1 MKERNRALVFA
12 AIVVMIVSILG
23 TVSTITPP
31 QFAGASG
38 RSVTKTTTQLAT
50 SISRVCNTPC
60 PLWSREVAGDFVRL
74 AISPDDSYV
83 VAGTGH
89 GSRSGAVYLFNKQG
103 QPLWRRDLD
112 RLVVSVAISYNGSV
126 VAAAGSQRNVAA
138 DFVQNGSIYLFDR
151 RGNLLWNLTTGGF
164 PVLDVKVSTDG
175 STVVAITNQKI
186 LYFDKQ
192 GNFLWSYGTPT
203 GALEALD
210 SSDDASQIVASF
222 GFLGNRPD
230 VYSWSFVSFDG
241 RGNVL
246 WNYTAAD
253 GGEPGVIALSSN
265 SSYFVGSS
273 NVRDR
278 NGTLYFFTKQG
289 SLLWTHHISRALR
302 IEPDRFGSNTLVY
315 TTAGTLVFGQ
325 DGLLLRNFTV
335 GPATNYRSSCAPTS
349 FWARD
354 PQGRIV
360 AFLDPQGHTISTY
373 LPRGIAPRAALSLDG
388 YYAAVAV
395 RQETGFS
402 VVFLLL
408 RQANAD
414 CSGR

>member
-1 MKERNRALVFA
+1 MKERDRALAFA

-23 TVSTITPP
+23 TVSNLTPLQLVGP
-31 QFAGASG
+31 SG
-38 RSVTKTTTQLAT
+38 TSVTKTTTQPAT
-50 SISRVCNTPC
+50 SISQVCSTPC
-60 PLWSREVAGDFVRL
+60 PLWSQELEGDFVRL
-74 AISPDDSYV
+74 AVSPDNSYV

-89 GSRSGAVYLFNKQG
+89 GSRSGTVHLFNKQG
-103 QPLWRRDLD
+103 QPLWRRDFD
-112 RLVVSVAISYNGSV
+112 RLVVAVAISYNGSV
-126 VAAAGSQRNVAA
+126 VAVAGSQRNVAA
-138 DFVQNGSIYLFDR
+138 DFIQNGSLYLFDR

-203 GALEALD
+203 GELAAVD
-210 SSDDASQIVASF
+210 SSEDANQIVASF

-230 VYSWSFVSFDG
+230 VYSWSFVSFDR

-253 GGEPGVIALSSN
+253 GGEPGVIALSDN

-273 NVRDR
+273 NAKDR

-289 SLLWTHHISRALR
+289 SLLWAHHISRALL
-302 IEPDRFGSNTLVY
+302 IETPRVGSNTLVY
-315 TTAGTLVFGQ
+315 TTGGTLVFGR

-335 GPATNYRSSCAPTS
+335 GPATSYRSSCAPTS

-354 PQGRIV
+354 PQGSVI
-360 AFLDPQGHTISTY
+360 AFLDTQGRAISTY
-373 LPRGIAPRAALSLDG
+373 LPQGIAPRAALSLDG

-408 RQANAD
+408 RQANGD
-414 CSGR
+414 CSCR

>member
-1 MKERNRALVFA
+1 MKERDHALVFA

-23 TVSTITPP
+23 AVSTITPP
-31 QFAGASG
+31 QSVGASG
-38 RSVTKTTTQLAT
+38 TSVTKTSTQLAT
-50 SISRVCNTPC
+50 SISQACNTPC
-60 PLWSREVAGDFVRL
+60 PLWSQAVEGNFVRL
-74 AISPDDSYV
+74 AVSPDSSYV

-89 GSRSGAVYLFNKQG
+89 GGRNGAVYLFNKQG
-103 QPLWRRDLD
+103 QALWRRDLD
-112 RLVVSVAISYNGSV
+112 RIVVSVAISYNGSV
-126 VAAAGSQRNVAA
+126 VAVAGSQLNVAA
-138 DFVQNGSIYLFDR
+138 DFLQNGSLYLFDR

-192 GNFLWSYGTPT
+192 GDFLWSYGTPT
-203 GALEALD
+203 GALVALD
-210 SSDDASQIVASF
+210 SSNDASQIVVSID
-222 GFLGNRPD
+222 FLGNRPD

-246 WNYTAAD
+246 WNYTATD
-253 GGEPGVIALSSN
+253 GGEAGIIALSPN

-273 NVRDR
+273 SIRDQ
-278 NGTLYFFTKQG
+278 NGTLYLFTKEG
-289 SLLWTHHISRALR
+289 SLLWAHHISHALS
-302 IEPDRFGSNTLVY
+302 IEPSRVGSNTLVY
-315 TTAGTLVFGQ
+315 TTGGTLVFRQ

-354 PQGRIV
+354 PQGRII
-360 AFLDPQGHTISTY
+360 AFLDPQGRVISTY

-408 RQANAD
+408 RQTNED